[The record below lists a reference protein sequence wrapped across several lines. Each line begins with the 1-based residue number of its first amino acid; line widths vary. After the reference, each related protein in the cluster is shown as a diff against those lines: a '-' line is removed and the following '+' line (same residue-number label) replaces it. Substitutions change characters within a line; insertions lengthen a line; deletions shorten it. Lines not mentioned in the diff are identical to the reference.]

1 MKINWGTG
9 VIIAFVAFI
18 SFIMYFVI
26 IMGTND
32 KYNRDLVT
40 EEYYKKE
47 LAFQKQINKEQKTR
61 NSDVIPII
69 IKNENDLVIQFS
81 EKQNPLKI
89 SGTLFFYRPSNKKL
103 DFKIPIT
110 LSDTNFIIPKKRLL
124 EGRWNIEID
133 WSYNG
138 EEYFYKEKITF

>member
-47 LAFQKQINKEQKTR
+47 LAFQKQINKEQKAR
-61 NSDVIPII
+61 NSNVIPII
-69 IKNENDLVIQFS
+69 IKNKNDLVIQFS
-81 EKQNPLKI
+81 EKQNPLEI

>member
-61 NSDVIPII
+61 NSNVIPII
-69 IKNENDLVIQFS
+69 IKNKNDLVIQFS
-81 EKQNPLKI
+81 EKQNPLEI